1 MVENFKK
8 ITKLINI
15 FYFEGLNCYFVN
27 FKDWIDLPFGSKEIT
42 HMFTQTFNKNFD
54 FFLLQY

>member
-1 MVENFKK
+1 MFKIVVENFKK

-27 FKDWIDLPFGSKEIT
+27 FKD
-42 HMFTQTFNKNFD
+42 
-54 FFLLQY
+54 